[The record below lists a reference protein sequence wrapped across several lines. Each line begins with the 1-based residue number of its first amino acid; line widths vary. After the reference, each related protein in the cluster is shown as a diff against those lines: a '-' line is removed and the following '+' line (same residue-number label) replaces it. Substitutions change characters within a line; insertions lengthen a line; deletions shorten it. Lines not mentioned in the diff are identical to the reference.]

1 MGVYPSTHLGW
12 PGRLEETVP
21 QRPKMADGSRDRAP
35 GNRTD
40 VEWVSELVV
49 NFHLPG
55 GPSHRFPTGSPFRA
69 LGRDAAASRL
79 HPVSRPHGTAG
90 TQTGSTELIR
100 DRRDTSWTTP
110 VST

>member
-49 NFHLPG
+49 NFQLAARRGPPG
-55 GPSHRFPTGSPFRA
+55 TSLAARHIAFPPAHRFE
-69 LGRDAAASRL
+69 RL
-79 HPVSRPHGTAG
+79 AEMPQLRVFIRCHDLTVRQAPRLARPN
-90 TQTGSTELIR
+90 
-100 DRRDTSWTTP
+100 
-110 VST
+110 